1 MKQKLALLL
10 AGLAAGAVV
19 VRLFRK
25 RRRAHRLEPSARA
38 PDPRAEALRRQLAET
53 RENGGGSP
61 DAPEPPAASSLDE
74 ARRRVHDH
82 GRAAL
87 DEMRRSG

>member
-38 PDPRAEALRRQLAET
+38 PTRAPRR
-53 RENGGGSP
+53 
-61 DAPEPPAASSLDE
+61 
-74 ARRRVHDH
+74 
-82 GRAAL
+82 
-87 DEMRRSG
+87 